1 MQSSLVLT
9 SASDAMRGRAMGTL
23 MLAIGFGPLG
33 AIQIGLLASVLGAS
47 LAVTVSAG
55 TGIALLTFIVWK
67 ATALR
72 RVPAAA

>member
-1 MQSSLVLT
+1 
-9 SASDAMRGRAMGTL
+9 MGTL